1 MIKLILQWQL
11 QTQKDEI
18 NIKKYSSHLLLLLLL
33 LIIIYYAGKVAKE
46 VTIFKFIRIK
56 KKKCDR
62 HNLAIFLQG
71 IQRKLPAKL
80 QFSVINTTAVFK
92 QFSWQWVVQDVQI
105 KLGIKTCRQREA
117 EFNSRGD

>member
-18 NIKKYSSHLLLLLLL
+18 NIKKYSSHLLLLLL
-33 LIIIYYAGKVAKE
+33 IYYAGKVAK

-56 KKKCDR
+56 KRLVTD
-62 HNLAIFLQG
+62 NLAIFLQG
-71 IQRKLPAKL
+71 IQRKFPAKL